1 MLHVEDAQL
10 IMKQAKRKLKEDDYL
25 SLVDKIW
32 KKKNNETESSG
43 GIWKQQV
50 AIYWLGISL
59 R

>member
-43 GIWKQQV
+43 EI
-50 AIYWLGISL
+50 
-59 R
+59 